1 LADQTL
7 MTKTDRVTNPA
18 WRMALPTLLF
28 GLAWILFW
36 YWDTALAMVTIW
48 FRSETFTHALLVP
61 PISLWLIWRRRRV
74 LAALPPTP
82 APLLLLPMVLAG
94 FAWLLGDLAAVNA
107 VTFLA
112 LVSLLVLA
120 VPALLGTRIA
130 LAILFPLAY
139 LFFAV
144 PIGEF
149 ALPQMM
155 EWTAEFTI
163 VALRLTGIPVYREG
177 LSFVIPSGN
186 WSVVEACSGVRY
198 LIASVVVGTLY
209 AYLNYRSTKRRLIF
223 VAVSFVVPIIANWL
237 RAYMIV
243 MLGHLSG
250 NRLAVGV
257 DHLIYGWV
265 FFGVVILLMF
275 VIGSRWAEPSDDDD
289 QGSIDIPGVSIAPP
303 SAGRPFLTAAVLAV
317 VVVAPIAWN
326 TAIERRDL
334 GSPPQIVLAPP
345 PGWQAVSRPS
355 IDWRPEFAN
364 PVSEWQGEFIR
375 NQQPVGVFIAYYR
388 NQNYERKLITS
399 TNAMVKSTNRQWRQV
414 STEVREAAVDGQ
426 PVSVRTAELLGP
438 GDVRLVAWQWYWING
453 RLTGSD
459 HSAKAWT
466 AWSRLLGQGD
476 DSAVVVLYTPK
487 SEAGSS
493 EAALTTFAAEAYPAI
508 EAALRHTQDAGVA
521 PPAP

>member
-1 LADQTL
+1 MAN
-7 MTKTDRVTNPA
+7 TDRTTNPA
-18 WRMALPTLLF
+18 WRIALPLLLF
-28 GLAWILFW
+28 ALGWILFW
-36 YWDTALAMVTIW
+36 YRDTVVAMVSIW

-61 PISLWLIWRRRRV
+61 PISLWLIWRRRQV
-74 LAALPPTP
+74 LVALPPTP
-82 APLLLLPMVLAG
+82 APLLLLPMALAG

-107 VTFLA
+107 ITFLA
-112 LVSLLVLA
+112 MVSLLVLA
-120 VPALLGTRIA
+120 VPALLGTRVA
-130 LAILFPLAY
+130 LVILFPLAY

-144 PIGEF
+144 PVGEF

-177 LSFVIPSGN
+177 LNFVIPSGN

-209 AYLNYRSTKRRLIF
+209 AYLNYRSFKRRLIF
-223 VAVSFVVPIIANWL
+223 VVVSFGVPIIANWM

-257 DHLIYGWV
+257 DHLIYGWI

-275 VIGSRWAEPSDDDD
+275 IIGSRWAEPPDDDG
-289 QGSIDIPGVSIAPP
+289 QASLAV
-303 SAGRPFLTAAVLAV
+303 TAAQTAPWSARRLFLATTVLAV

-326 TAIERRDL
+326 TAIERRDV
-334 GSPPQIVLAPP
+334 GGPAPIVLSPP
-345 PGWQAVSRPS
+345 PGWQAVAHPS

-364 PVSEWQGEFIR
+364 PISEWRGEFVR
-375 NQQPVGVFIAYYR
+375 NQETVGVFIGYYR

-399 TNAMVKSTNRQWRQV
+399 TNALVKSTNRYWRQV
-414 STEVREAAVDGQ
+414 SAGVHQSAVDGHA
-426 PVSVRTAELLGP
+426 VSVRTAELLGP
-438 GDVRLVAWQWYWING
+438 GEVRLVARQWYWINDH
-453 RLTGSD
+453 LTGSD
-459 HSAKAWT
+459 YSAKAWT

-476 DSAVVVLYTPK
+476 DSAVVVLYAPK
-487 SEAGSS
+487 GEAGSG
-493 EAALTTFAAEAYPAI
+493 EAALTGFAADADPTI
-508 EAALRHTQDAGVA
+508 EAALRQTRNAAA
-521 PPAP
+521 PTH

>member
-1 LADQTL
+1 VPDQTV
-7 MTKTDRVTNPA
+7 MRKPERVTNPA
-18 WRMALPTLLF
+18 WRIALPVLLF

-36 YWDTALAMVTIW
+36 YWDTASGMVAIW

-61 PISLWLIWRRRRV
+61 PISLWLIWRRRRA
-74 LAALPPTP
+74 LAALPPNP
-82 APLLLLPMVLAG
+82 APLLLLPMALAG

-107 VTFLA
+107 ITFLA
-112 LVSLLVLA
+112 MVSLLVLA
-120 VPALLGTRIA
+120 VPALLGTRVA
-130 LAILFPLAY
+130 LVILFPLAY

-275 VIGSRWAEPSDDDD
+275 LIGSRWAETPDNDDE
-289 QGSIDIPGVSIAPP
+289 GPVAFLGAPAALFP
-303 SAGRPFLTAAVLAV
+303 VGRLLLTMAVLALV
-317 VVVAPIAWN
+317 VVVPHIWN
-326 TAIERRDL
+326 AAIERPDV
-334 GSPPQIVLAPP
+334 GDPPEVALPSP
-345 PGWQAVSRPS
+345 PGWQVVSPAAIDFRPAF
-355 IDWRPEFAN
+355 IN
-364 PVSEWQGEFIR
+364 PVSELRGEYAR
-375 NQQPVGVFIAYYR
+375 NQQTVGVFIGYYR
-388 NQNYERKLITS
+388 NQTYERKLITS
-399 TNAMVKSTNRQWRQV
+399 TNALVKTTDHHWRKV
-414 STEVREAAVDGQ
+414 ASAVREMVLDGQ
-426 PVSVRTAELLGP
+426 SVSVRTTELLGP
-438 GDVRLVAWQWYWING
+438 GEVRLVAWQWYWTNN

-459 HSAKAWT
+459 YSAKAWT
-466 AWSRLLGQGD
+466 AWSRLTAQGD
-476 DSAVVVLYTPK
+476 DSAVVVLYAPRGQ
-487 SEAGSS
+487 AGDG
-493 EAALTTFAAEAYPAI
+493 EAALTAFASEGYPAI
-508 EAALRHTQDAGVA
+508 EVALRRVQGAAVA
-521 PPAP
+521 PLR

>member
-1 LADQTL
+1 MPEQTP
-7 MTKTDRVTNPA
+7 KTERLTNPS
-18 WRMALPTLLF
+18 WRMALPLLLF
-28 GLAWILFW
+28 SLAWILFW
-36 YWDTALAMVTIW
+36 YRDTAVGMVTIW

-61 PISLWLIWRRRRV
+61 PISLWLIWRRRHA
-74 LAALPPTP
+74 LAALPPNP
-82 APLLLLPMVLAG
+82 APLLLLPMALAG
-94 FAWLLGDLAAVNA
+94 FAWLLGELAAVNA
-107 VTFLA
+107 ITFLA
-112 LVSLLVLA
+112 MVSLLVLA
-120 VPALLGTRIA
+120 VPAMLGTRVA

-209 AYLNYRSTKRRLIF
+209 AYLNYRSFKRRLIF
-223 VAVSFVVPIIANWL
+223 VVVSFVVPIIANWL

-275 VIGSRWAEPSDDDD
+275 IIGSRWAEPPEDDD
-289 QGSIDIPGVSIAPP
+289 QGSVAVAAAQTAPP
-303 SAGRPFLTAAVLAV
+303 PAGRLFLTTTVLAV

-326 TAIERRDL
+326 TAIERRDVGGPL
-334 GSPPQIVLAPP
+334 PIVLSPP
-345 PGWQAVSRPS
+345 PGWRAVSPPA

-364 PVSEWQGEFIR
+364 PISEWRGEFVR
-375 NQQPVGVFIAYYR
+375 NQETVGVFIGYYR
-388 NQNYERKLITS
+388 NQNFERKLITS
-399 TNAMVKSTNRQWRQV
+399 TNALVKSTNRHWRQV
-414 STEVREAAVDGQ
+414 SATVREATVDGH
-426 PVSVRTAELLGP
+426 PVSIRTAELLGP
-438 GDVRLVAWQWYWING
+438 GEVRLVAWQWYWING

-487 SEAGSS
+487 GEAGSG
-493 EAALTTFAAEAYPAI
+493 EAALTAFAAEANPVI
-508 EAALRHTQDAGVA
+508 EAALRQTRDAVATPTQ
-521 PPAP
+521 

>member
-1 LADQTL
+1 MADQTL
-7 MTKTDRVTNPA
+7 MTKTDRVTRPA
-18 WRMALPTLLF
+18 WRIALPTLLF

-36 YWDTALAMVTIW
+36 YWDTASAMVTIW

-61 PISLWLIWRRRRV
+61 PISLWLIWRRRRA
-74 LAALPPTP
+74 LAALPP
-82 APLLLLPMVLAG
+82 APTSLWLLPMVLAG

-120 VPALLGTRIA
+120 VPALLGTRVA
-130 LAILFPLAY
+130 SAILFPLAY

-209 AYLNYRSTKRRLIF
+209 AYLNYRSMKRRLIF

-289 QGSIDIPGVSIAPP
+289 EAPVAASGAVAVP
-303 SAGRPFLTAAVLAV
+303 LSVWRPLLATMALAV
-317 VVVAPIAWN
+317 VAVAPHAWKAGIAL
-326 TAIERRDL
+326 RDP
-334 GSPPQIVLAPP
+334 GSPPEIVLPAPS
-345 PGWQAVSRPS
+345 GWQAVSPAAIDFRPAY
-355 IDWRPEFAN
+355 IN
-364 PVSEWQGEFIR
+364 PVSELRGEFTR
-375 NQQPVGVFIAYYR
+375 DQETVGVFVGYYG
-388 NQNYERKLITS
+388 NQSYERKLITS
-399 TNAMVKSTNRQWRQV
+399 TNALVKTTDHHWRKV
-414 STEVREAAVDGQ
+414 TSVARETVLGGQ
-426 PVSVRTAELLGP
+426 SVNIRAAELLGP
-438 GDVRLVAWQWYWING
+438 GGVRLEAWQWYWING
-453 RLTGSD
+453 HLTGSD
-459 HSAKAWT
+459 YSAKAWT

-476 DSAVVVLYTPK
+476 DSAVVVLYAPK
-487 SEAGSS
+487 GEAGSG
-493 EAALTTFAAEAYPAI
+493 EAALAAFTAEAYPAI
-508 EAALRHTQDAGVA
+508 EAALRHARDAAA

>member
-1 LADQTL
+1 
-7 MTKTDRVTNPA
+7 MTYTDHPTNPG
-18 WRMALPTLLF
+18 WRRVLPLLLF
-28 GLAWILFW
+28 ALGWILFW
-36 YWDTALAMVTIW
+36 YRDTVAAMVSIW

-61 PISLWLIWRRRRV
+61 PISLWLIWRRRHA
-74 LAALPPTP
+74 LAALPPAP
-82 APLLLLPMVLAG
+82 APMLLLPMALAAFG
-94 FAWLLGDLAAVNA
+94 WLLGDLAAVNA

-120 VPALLGTRIA
+120 VPTVLGTRVA

-149 ALPQMM
+149 ALPRMM

-177 LSFVIPSGN
+177 LNFVIPSGN

-209 AYLNYRSTKRRLIF
+209 AYLNYRSLKRRLIF
-223 VAVSFVVPIIANWL
+223 VAVSLVVPIIANWL

-257 DHLIYGWV
+257 DHLIYGWI

-275 VIGSRWAEPSDDDD
+275 VIGSRWAEPTDSDDLGPAVVAGPDA
-289 QGSIDIPGVSIAPP
+289 GIAP
-303 SAGRPFLTAAVLAV
+303 AAFGRAVLITTVLALV
-317 VVVAPIAWN
+317 AVAPHAWN
-326 TAIERRDL
+326 ATIDHRRVDN
-334 GSPPQIVLAPP
+334 PPSILLVPP
-345 PGWQAVSRPS
+345 PGWQAVSPAT
-355 IDWRPEFAN
+355 IDWYPSFAN
-364 PVSEWQGEFIR
+364 PLAAWRGEFTR
-375 NQQPVGVFIAYYR
+375 DEKTVGIYIGYYR
-388 NQNYERKLITS
+388 NQDYDRKLITS
-399 TNAMVKSTNRQWRQV
+399 TNALVKTTDQHWRQV
-414 STEVREAAVDGQ
+414 ATAVREIALAGH
-426 PVSVRTAELLGP
+426 SVGGRTAELLGP
-438 GDVRLVAWQWYWING
+438 GEVRLVAWQWYWING

-459 HSAKAWT
+459 HVAKAWT

-476 DSAVVVLYTPK
+476 DSAVVVLYAPK
-487 SEAGSS
+487 GQAGSG
-493 EAALTTFAAEAYPAI
+493 ETALSAFAAEASPAI
-508 EAALRHTQDAGVA
+508 ETALENARDAAAS
-521 PPAP
+521 PAP